1 MQTILQG
8 NIRSVTK
15 YSMESNSGIS
25 IFLEQ
30 QNEGLN
36 ENIIGNEI
44 LTIGGP
50 YEMATTFEVY
60 ANEGLLPGEFELR
73 VVIGRGAG
81 GKAKLTCLA
90 VKDPRMSGIKQTDGK
105 APVSSPAP
113 SAAQTVNK

>member
-1 MQTILQG
+1 MQTVLTG

-15 YSMESNSGIS
+15 YSMDSNSGIS

-30 QNEGLN
+30 LNEGLN

-44 LTIGGP
+44 LTISGP
-50 YEMATTFEVY
+50 YEMAANFEAY

-73 VVIGRGAG
+73 VSIGRGAG

-90 VKDPRMSGIKQTDGK
+90 VKDPRLSANLKKSEPASGQPK
-105 APVSSPAP
+105 
-113 SAAQTVNK
+113 

>member
-1 MQTILQG
+1 MQTVLTG

-36 ENIIGNEI
+36 DNIIGNEI
-44 LTIGGP
+44 LTIAGP
-50 YEMATTFEVY
+50 YEMATTFEAY
-60 ANEGLLPGEFELR
+60 ANEGLLPGDFELR

-90 VKDPRMSGIKQTDGK
+90 VKDPRMTAHLKKSETATSQDAK
-105 APVSSPAP
+105 P
-113 SAAQTVNK
+113 SASIPSKS